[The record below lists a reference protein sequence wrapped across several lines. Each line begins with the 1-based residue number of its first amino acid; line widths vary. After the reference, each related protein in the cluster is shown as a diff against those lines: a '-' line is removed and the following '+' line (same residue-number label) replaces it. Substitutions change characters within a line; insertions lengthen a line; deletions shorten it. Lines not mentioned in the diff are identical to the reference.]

1 MKIKFRITIFI
12 LFNPIILFSQ
22 IDSTE
27 ILDSKIFELFEDF
40 SSEDDD
46 NNYYDLLENFIE
58 NPIDINS
65 ADKNELLKIPF
76 LKLNDVKSILKTRKM
91 LNEFTSIEDLILVK
105 DIHPDI
111 LMLLKLLIIV
121 KPKNDKSAKFNFN
134 NFYLRSRIINDLQE
148 RSGFT
153 ENKFSGNSLKNY
165 NRIKFNYS
173 DFSLGFLT
181 EKDAGEKL
189 FTDHYSGFLSYKDL
203 GIVKEILV
211 GDFNIEFGQG
221 LAIWSPYSF
230 SKSSE
235 ATNIIKQEHNFI
247 PHISS
252 EENKF
257 LRGIAIHS
265 KLNKFEIKTFYSQ
278 NYKDAS
284 IDDFGN
290 VTNFN
295 FTGFHRTENEISN
308 FENLKE
314 TTFGGIINYFLNEN
328 LSLGIS
334 HIKNNFNK
342 ILMFQNNFGLHGN
355 KFSFTSLSYNF
366 NWDNLIFAGELSN
379 NTKSNAIINNLFLD
393 LSKSF
398 QVSASYRNYQKEYY
412 NIYSFGFGES
422 SNTQNENGFYFGVK
436 FNTDFGKIN
445 LYYDIFNF
453 PYSNS
458 LNGFSSNGNDFLFNY
473 ENKILP
479 NLKVDLKL
487 KDEVKEIFILE
498 NLEEKFSEQEKLNLR
513 FTLDY
518 NLSKLIYGKSRFE
531 YVKFIE
537 ATNIEEGYLLFQ
549 DLKLKIKKNIT
560 VSTRFIF
567 FQTKTYNSR
576 IYEFENDV
584 KGVLNNLA
592 LFGEGLRLYFLI
604 QYNPIENLDLY
615 IKYSETFKPNEKSL
629 SSGYSEIIGNIDN
642 KISAQID
649 LRF

>member
-22 IDSTE
+22 IDSSE
-27 ILDSKIFELFEDF
+27 ILDLKIFELFEDF

-46 NNYYDLLENFIE
+46 FNYYDLLENFIE

-76 LKLNDVKSILKTRKM
+76 LKLNDAKSILKTRKM
-91 LNEFTSIEDLILVK
+91 LNEFTSIEDLNLVK

-111 LMLLKLLIIV
+111 LMLLKLLVIV
-121 KPKNDKSAKFNFN
+121 KPKNDKSAKTYFN
-134 NFYLRSRIINDLQE
+134 NFSLRSRISNDLQE

-153 ENKFSGNSLKNY
+153 ENKFSGNGLKNY

-181 EKDAGEKL
+181 EKDVGEKL
-189 FTDHYSGFLSYKDL
+189 FTDHYSGFLSYKNL

-230 SKSSE
+230 SKSSD
-235 ATNIIKQEHNFI
+235 ANNIIKQERNLV

-265 KLNKFEIKTFYSQ
+265 KLNNFEIKTFFSQ

-295 FTGFHRTENEISN
+295 FTGFHRTENEINN

-314 TTFGGIINYFLNEN
+314 TTFGGIINYFINEN

-334 HIKNNFNK
+334 HVKNIFNQN
-342 ILMFQNNFGLHGN
+342 LLFQNNFGLHGN
-355 KFSFTSLSYNF
+355 KFSFTSFSYNL
-366 NWDNLIFAGELSN
+366 NWENLIFTGELSN
-379 NTKSNAIINNLFLD
+379 NSKTTAIINNLFLD

-398 QVSASYRNYQKEYY
+398 QVSASYRNYPKEYY

-436 FNTDFGKIN
+436 FNSDFGKIN

-458 LNGFSSNGNDFLFNY
+458 LNGFSANGNDFLFNY

-479 NLKVDLKL
+479 NIKVDLKF
-487 KDEVKEIFILE
+487 KDEVKEIFIIE
-498 NLEEKFSEQEKLNLR
+498 NLEEKIDAQEKLIFR

-518 NLSKLIYGKSRFE
+518 NLSKLIFGKSRFE

-537 ATNIEEGYLLFQ
+537 VKNIEEGYLLFQ
-549 DLKLKIKKNIT
+549 DLKLKIKNNIS

-567 FQTKTYNSR
+567 FQTKSYNSR
-576 IYEFENDV
+576 IYEFENDI

-592 LFGEGLRLYFLI
+592 LFGEGMRIYFLI
-604 QYNPIENLDLY
+604 QYNPIDNLEIY
-615 IKYSETFKPNEKSL
+615 FKYSETYKPNEKTL

-642 KISAQID
+642 KISAQIYF
-649 LRF
+649 RF